1 VNPCSACGT
10 ENDDEAAEC
19 ATCGE
24 NLVSPAHRA
33 LIGSLVLGVY
43 RITDVLGQGGMSV
56 VYKAQHRMTE
66 QVVALKILPP
76 ELAVHTDLRQRF
88 LEEAKALAKL
98 EHENIVRLYHFG
110 EEGGRFVLAMQFVE
124 GQTFEQR
131 IFKVGKVD
139 WREAAAIGTQVC
151 RALEYAHARD
161 VVHRDIKPTNVLV
174 REDGTAL
181 LMDFGIAKM
190 NASTKLTATGQ
201 TMGTVRYMSPEQVR
215 GQAVD
220 FRSDLYS
227 LGATLFEAVVG
238 ETPFDGATHFEIMMK
253 HLQEAPPS
261 VRTRGFVVPALFD
274 QALLRAMAK
283 DPGRRHADAVAF
295 RTVLENSLA
304 TADEALAG
312 KSDTG
317 MRARDIDATPP
328 GIPAQMASPSASQSM
343 PKSTQPIT
351 GLAEALEPDTG
362 ALDSPTRGAK
372 RSLSIIAAAGL
383 VVAGAVLGVMAF
395 ARQGAEPPPDGGS
408 KGTAPPDATA
418 ANPLPPPLLV
428 TGFKP
433 TLDKSFDAP
442 EPLRILAL
450 RDVDAAKLAALSHM
464 VRGRLADHLSRKGVT
479 HPVLFHPLNIVV
491 APPDVMCSPELFA
504 PNAPPPDCK
513 TLRFHYKDKQRTLY
527 LLDAD
532 SLEAINLPEGVAAHL
547 CITTPDLVRLGCMKN
562 LLPPFWDEVEA
573 AAGK

>member
-1 VNPCSACGT
+1 VNSCSACGA
-10 ENDDEAAEC
+10 ENDDQAAEC
-19 ATCGE
+19 ARCGE

-76 ELAVHTDLRQRF
+76 ELAVHNDLRQRF
-88 LEEAKALAKL
+88 LEEARALAKL

-139 WREAAAIGTQVC
+139 WREASLIGAQVC

-161 VVHRDIKPTNVLV
+161 VVHRDIKPSNVLV
-174 REDGTAL
+174 RDDGTAL

-190 NASTKLTATGQ
+190 NASTRLTATGQ

-215 GQAVD
+215 GQSVD

-283 DPGRRHADAVAF
+283 DPGRRHSDAASF
-295 RTVLENSLA
+295 RASLENALA

-312 KSDTG
+312 KT
-317 MRARDIDATPP
+317 RPRDLDATPP
-328 GIPAQMASPSASQSM
+328 SVSLPPSPSASQSM
-343 PKSTQPIT
+343 PPRTQPIT
-351 GLAEALEPDTG
+351 GLAEALEPGVHTG
-362 ALDSPTRGAK
+362 ALDAPTRKAK
-372 RSLSIIAAAGL
+372 RSLSVISAAGL
-383 VVAGAVLGVMAF
+383 LVAGAVFGIF
-395 ARQGAEPPPDGGS
+395 AVTRQATQSDVRDAS
-408 KGTAPPDATA
+408 LPDASPA
-418 ANPLPPPLLV
+418 SRLPPPLLV
-428 TGFKP
+428 PGLKP
-433 TLDKSFDAP
+433 SFDRSFDAP

-450 RDVDAAKLAALSHM
+450 RDLDAAKIAALSHM
-464 VRGRLADHLSRKGVT
+464 VRGRLADHLQKKGVT
-479 HPVLFHPLNIVV
+479 HPVLFHPLNLVV
-491 APPDVMCSPELFA
+491 VPDEVLCSPALFA
-504 PNAPPPDCK
+504 PKPLPDDCQA
-513 TLRFHYKDKQRTLY
+513 LRFKYDEKSRTLY
-527 LLDAD
+527 LRD
-532 SLEAINLPEGVAAHL
+532 SDQLEAINLPEGVAAHL
-547 CITTPDLVRLGCMKN
+547 CITTPDLLRLGCMKN
-562 LLPPFWDEVEA
+562 LLPPFWDEIEA
-573 AAGK
+573 QARGK